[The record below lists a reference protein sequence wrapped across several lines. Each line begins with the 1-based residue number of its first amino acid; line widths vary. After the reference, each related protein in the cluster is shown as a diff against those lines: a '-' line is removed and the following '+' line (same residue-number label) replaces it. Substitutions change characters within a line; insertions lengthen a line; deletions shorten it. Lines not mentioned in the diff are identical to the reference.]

1 MRRAIEIIILQIHAF
16 IGIFIYQQNNPI
28 HRFLMVSQES
38 IINAL
43 LKYRRL
49 GIIAVQTI
57 LIPLSY
63 CLAFL
68 LRFDFALP
76 SNQVDNILKTVPVL
90 IVVRL
95 FFFYYFDLFSGWW
108 RYVSTEDIV
117 KITRAIFFSST
128 LFIAAVVFLYN
139 LITFPRSIFIIDT
152 LLIFLMLC
160 GVRFLTRLLR
170 EGLKT
175 SKSYKSKKNVLIV
188 GAGNAGVTVLSEI
201 RNSEELHLNPIG
213 FVDDNH
219 SKQGFKIKGVEV
231 LGTCADIPD
240 LVARYSIDEI
250 LLAIPSAPFKDLQE
264 ICAICDKANV
274 KYRSLPRIG
283 DILTG
288 KTFFSQLRDVHPDE
302 LLGRPSISFR
312 RESDRTA
319 LQKELHNKSVLV
331 TGAGGSIGSEIC
343 RQVSIFKP
351 KTLILY
357 ERHEENL
364 YYIELELRKKSPH
377 LNIISC
383 IGDILNR
390 DKLHTIFS
398 LYDPDIIYHA
408 AAYKHVPLM
417 EKDPIEALR
426 NNVLGTKTLADVCVE
441 FDTSKFVFIS
451 TDKAVN
457 PSSIM
462 GTTKRITEKL
472 LQTYGT
478 KPTKFVSVRFGNVVG
493 SSGSVIPLFKKQIA
507 EGGPITI
514 THPEAT
520 RFLMTIPEAVQLVLL
535 SGGMGG
541 GGEIFLLDMGEPV
554 KIVDLAKN
562 LLELSGLTPY
572 KDINIEFIGLR
583 DGEKLHEELYWEG
596 ENITPT
602 PNKKIRVLSNS
613 PVNSLQYKIL
623 LTKLEKVL
631 AAAPEYETELF
642 SLMKEMVPEA
652 TISSPPQSQKALV

>member
-1 MRRAIEIIILQIHAF
+1 
-16 IGIFIYQQNNPI
+16 
-28 HRFLMVSQES
+28 MVNQES
-38 IINAL
+38 ILNAL

-57 LIPLSY
+57 LIPVSY

-68 LRFDFALP
+68 LRFDFYLP
-76 SNQVDNILKTVPVL
+76 PNQVDNILKTVPVL

-108 RYVSTEDIV
+108 RYVSTDDIV
-117 KITRAIFFSST
+117 KITKAIFFSST
-128 LFIAAVVFLYN
+128 GFIAAVVFLYSLN
-139 LITFPRSIFIIDT
+139 TYPRSIFIIDT
-152 LLIFLMLC
+152 LLIFLLLC
-160 GVRFLTRLLR
+160 GVRFSTRLLR
-170 EGLKT
+170 EGLKN
-175 SKSYKSKKNVLIV
+175 SKSYKARKNVLIV
-188 GAGNAGVTVLSEI
+188 GAGNAGVTVLNEI
-201 RNSEELHLNPIG
+201 RNSEELHFNPIG

-219 SKQGFKIKGVEV
+219 SKQGFKIKGVKV
-231 LGTCADIPD
+231 LGTCADIPG
-240 LVARYSIDEI
+240 LVAQYSIDEI
-250 LLAIPSAPFKDLQE
+250 LLAIPSAPFKDVQE
-264 ICAICDKANV
+264 ICTICDKVNI
-274 KYRSLPRIG
+274 KYRLLPKIG

-343 RQVSIFKP
+343 RQVSTFNP
-351 KTLILY
+351 KTIILY

-364 YYIELELRKKSPH
+364 YYIELELRKKNPH
-377 LNIISC
+377 MNIISC
-383 IGDILNR
+383 IGDILNK
-390 DKLHTIFS
+390 DKLHGIFS
-398 LYDPDIIYHA
+398 MYDPDIIYHA

-441 FDTSKFVFIS
+441 HDTPKFVFIS

-462 GTTKRITEKL
+462 GTTKRMTEKL
-472 LQTYGT
+472 LQTYGN

-514 THPEAT
+514 THPEVT

-535 SGGMGG
+535 AGGMGG

-583 DGEKLHEELYWEG
+583 DGEKLHEKLYWEG

-602 PNKKIRVLSNS
+602 PNKKIRILAKN
-613 PVNSLQYKIL
+613 PVNSLQYKIH
-623 LTKLEKVL
+623 LTKLEKAL
-631 AAAPEYETELF
+631 ADAPEYETGLF
-642 SLMKEMVPEA
+642 AVMKEMVPEA
-652 TISSPPQSQKALV
+652 TISPPFQNQKALV

>member
-1 MRRAIEIIILQIHAF
+1 MVN
-16 IGIFIYQQNNPI
+16 QN
-28 HRFLMVSQES
+28 S
-38 IINAL
+38 IINII

-57 LIPLSY
+57 LIPVSY
-63 CLAFL
+63 CLSFF
-68 LRFDFALP
+68 LRFDFAP
-76 SNQVDNILKTVPVL
+76 PPNQIDNILKTVPLL
-90 IVVRL
+90 IVARL

-117 KITRAIFFSST
+117 KIAKSIFFSST
-128 LFIAAVVFLYN
+128 GFIAAVVFLYN
-139 LITFPRSIFIIDT
+139 LDTFPRSIFIIDT
-152 LLIFLMLC
+152 LLIFLLLC
-160 GVRFLTRLLR
+160 GVRFSTRLLR

-188 GAGNAGVTVLSEI
+188 GAGNAGVTVLNEI
-201 RNSEELHLNPIG
+201 RNSEDLHFNPIG

-219 SKQGFKIKGVEV
+219 AKQGFKIKGVEV
-231 LGTCADIPD
+231 LGTCADIPK
-240 LVARYSIDEI
+240 LVSQYSIDEI
-250 LLAIPSAPFKDLQE
+250 LLAIPSAPLKDLQE
-264 ICAICDKANV
+264 ICTICDKVNI
-274 KYRSLPRIG
+274 KYRSLPKIG

-288 KTFFSQLRDVHPDE
+288 KTFFNQLRDVHPDE

-319 LQKELHNKSVLV
+319 LQKELNNKCVLV

-343 RQVSIFKP
+343 RQISIFNP

-364 YYIELELRKKSPH
+364 YYIELELRKKAPH
-377 LNIISC
+377 LNIIAC
-383 IGDILNR
+383 IGDILNK
-390 DKLHTIFS
+390 DKLQTIFS
-398 LYDPDIIYHA
+398 MYDTDIVYHA

-417 EKDPIEALR
+417 EKDPVEALR

-441 FDTSKFVFIS
+441 RGTPKFVFIS

-462 GTTKRITEKL
+462 GTTKRMTEKL
-472 LQTYGT
+472 LQTYGN

-514 THPEAT
+514 THPETT

-535 SGGMGG
+535 AGCMGS

-562 LLELSGLTPY
+562 LLELSGLIPY

-596 ENITPT
+596 ENIIPT
-602 PNKKIRVLSNS
+602 PNKKIRMLSNAHL
-613 PVNSLQYKIL
+613 NSLQYKIH
-623 LTKLEKVL
+623 LTKLEKALVD
-631 AAAPEYETELF
+631 APEYAMELF
-642 SLMKEMVPEA
+642 TIMKEMVPEA
-652 TISSPPQSQKALV
+652 SISSPPQDQKVLL